1 MEKGTLILIVCV
13 IFGLGLF
20 MVSKLG
26 CFIKES
32 RKELSDERSN
42 LQLLKKVEMSSKGR
56 QKNADMHVIP
66 GTVMPETGQKQKFK
80 LHIET
85 PSVKDYILTVSIFIG
100 CTLIGLIFQKLYFT
114 DYHIYPWSIAHFN
127 FNRWISLQSGRFV
140 FKCRSFLL
148 FSYRTKNVISDIC
161 SWLSCDISD
170 HAYLIRTDRNT
181 CGKTKRACKVIG
193 TAGFL
198 HTDFI

>member
-56 QKNADMHVIP
+56 TKECRHACHS
-66 GTVMPETGQKQKFK
+66 GYSYAG
-80 LHIET
+80 
-85 PSVKDYILTVSIFIG
+85 
-100 CTLIGLIFQKLYFT
+100 
-114 DYHIYPWSIAHFN
+114 
-127 FNRWISLQSGRFV
+127 NRSEAEV
-140 FKCRSFLL
+140 
-148 FSYRTKNVISDIC
+148 
-161 SWLSCDISD
+161 
-170 HAYLIRTDRNT
+170 
-181 CGKTKRACKVIG
+181 
-193 TAGFL
+193 
-198 HTDFI
+198 

>member
-1 MEKGTLILIVCV
+1 MIMEKGTLILIVCV

-85 PSVKDYILTVSIFIG
+85 PSVKDYILTVYKGRKNLEERITPLDKIRFKQNEISIDD
-100 CTLIGLIFQKLYFT
+100 LVYKYF
-114 DYHIYPWSIAHFN
+114 
-127 FNRWISLQSGRFV
+127 
-140 FKCRSFLL
+140 
-148 FSYRTKNVISDIC
+148 
-161 SWLSCDISD
+161 
-170 HAYLIRTDRNT
+170 AYLSE
-181 CGKTKRACKVIG
+181 
-193 TAGFL
+193 
-198 HTDFI
+198 

>member
-56 QKNADMHVIP
+56 KKNADKHVIP

-114 DYHIYPWSIAHFN
+114 DANIVTIYILGVLLTSILTDGYLC
-127 FNRWISLQSGRFV
+127 SLAG
-140 FKCRSFLL
+140 SFLSVVL
-148 FSYRTKNVISDIC
+148 FC
-161 SWLSCDISD
+161 F
-170 HAYLIRTDRNT
+170 
-181 CGKTKRACKVIG
+181 
-193 TAGFL
+193 FL
-198 HTDFI
+198 T